1 MFKRKASKSRKP
13 SGVPE
18 KGRLLGRRLKR
29 QQVKKRQPAEKQPK
43 PGRQLFLRL
52 AGRLVGLAGIFAGVS
67 LALLAGWSFVSA
79 LPAFNLAE
87 ARVMGTNHL
96 SRLDVLR
103 AAEVGSHLN
112 LLALN
117 VGQVEQRLRQHPWVT
132 GARVE
137 RLWPN
142 KVRIVLSERQPEL
155 VALVEGRFY
164 YLDQEF
170 RSFALLGSE
179 SPPDLPVLTGLS
191 LADLVGPDDE
201 MLELLGLAR
210 RLWQELP
217 EADKV
222 PGGSLSE
229 IHLDRVS
236 GLSLVWNDLGATVR
250 LGFAEFAQRLDRLAR
265 VRADLKERGELDRAV
280 LIDLDAERRV
290 VVRMAGEAA

>member
-43 PGRQLFLRL
+43 LGRQLFLRL
-52 AGRLVGLAGIFAGVS
+52 AGRLAGLAGIFAGVS
-67 LALLAGWSFVSA
+67 LALLAGWSLVTA

-87 ARVMGTNHL
+87 ARVVGTSHL

-132 GARVE
+132 GAQVE

-191 LADLVGPDDE
+191 LADLVRPDDE

-210 RLWQELP
+210 GLWRELP
-217 EADKV
+217 EADKL

-229 IHLDRVS
+229 IHLDRVG